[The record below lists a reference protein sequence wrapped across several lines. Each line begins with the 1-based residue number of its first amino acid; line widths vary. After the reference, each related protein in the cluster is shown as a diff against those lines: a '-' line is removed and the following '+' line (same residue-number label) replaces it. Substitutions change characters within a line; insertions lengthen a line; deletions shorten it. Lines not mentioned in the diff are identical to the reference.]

1 MDKRFLIK
9 LAFKNLMTHKLRTI
23 LTLTGVIIGISAIVF
38 LVSFG
43 YGIEKMVTKEVTGG
57 NAFKLIDVGTENSQI
72 IELNDETIGKIKEIT
87 YIDKIEPIIN
97 AGAEAIKEDQ
107 KADAAIYGASAQYMD
122 WAGIKVKWGETL
134 KDETDSS
141 VKYAVA
147 NTACTQFWG
156 MSDPAQSIGREGK
169 VDVVIPKELSTKG
182 ESETKK
188 EQTFQIVGVINDSS
202 SPQVYVNRKDF
213 TDYGVNKYSQ
223 AKVQISDPNKADQVR
238 KQIENMGFQ
247 TQYVGDTVAQIEEV
261 FGIFKIV
268 LASFGLIALIV
279 AALGM
284 FNTLTI
290 SLLERTKEVALL
302 KILGTKKEDVSKIFL
317 VEALAVGTVGGA
329 LGIILG
335 YVLGI
340 IANSILNHLAIQAG
354 GEMIKVFAYPLTFLL
369 GVFIFSFIV
378 GLLTGLYPAR
388 RATKINALDVL
399 RYE

>member
-57 NAFKLIDVGTENSQI
+57 NAFELIDVGTENSQI

-97 AGAEAIKEDQ
+97 TGAEAIKEDQ

>member
-57 NAFKLIDVGTENSQI
+57 NAFELIDVGTENSQI